1 MKKVFALGLCASLML
16 CGCSTGGNST
26 TANATTTPDTT
37 PVATSESEPTT
48 ATQQLILSTFGLGAD
63 ISEEDVYG
71 PFEKQFNCD
80 IITETG
86 TSSERYTKIASDPA
100 STIDVIELSQA
111 TTAEGIAA
119 GLFEDIDLSK
129 LSNSADLIA
138 SAKSLAENG
147 QGIAYAINSIG
158 IIYNPDVIGFDITS
172 FADLWKPEL
181 QGKISIPEI
190 TSTFGPAMIYMASDY
205 KGVDVTTDNGE
216 AAFKALAEL
225 KPNIV
230 KTYTKSSDLANM
242 FSSGEIAVAIV
253 GDFGVP
259 TIQAAVP
266 AAKYVTPDNT
276 YANFNIISINKN
288 CKNKDLAYEYINY
301 RLSAE
306 LQKTTAI
313 SLHDAPT
320 NSQVSLTP
328 EESANMTYG
337 DTATNAK
344 LLDFTF
350 VNAHLKDWIDQWNRT
365 INA

>member
-1 MKKVFALGLCASLML
+1 MKKVFALGLCASLIF
-16 CGCSTGGNST
+16 CGCGAGDN
-26 TANATTTPDTT
+26 NA
-37 PVATSESEPTT
+37 ATSSAPTT
-48 ATQQLILSTFGLGAD
+48 STASESAPADANQELILSTFGLSAD
-63 ISEEDVYG
+63 VSEEDVYG

-80 IITETG
+80 IVTETG
-86 TSSERYTKIASDPA
+86 TSSERYTKIASDPE

-119 GLFEDIDLSK
+119 GLFEAIDLSK

-138 SAKSLAENG
+138 SAKSLAESG

-158 IIYNPDVIGFDITS
+158 IIYNPDAIGFEITS

-181 QGKISIPEI
+181 KGKISIPEI

-205 KGVDVTTDNGE
+205 KGVDVTTDQGE
-216 AAFKALAEL
+216 AAFEALTEL

-266 AAKYVTPDNT
+266 AAKYVTPDST

-288 CKNKDLAYEYINY
+288 SKHKDLAYDYINY
-301 RLSAE
+301 RLSSE
-306 LQKTTAI
+306 LQTTTAH
-313 SLHDAPT
+313 SLNEAPT
-320 NSQVSLTP
+320 NSKVSLTP

-337 DTATNAK
+337 SVATNAK

-350 VNAHLKDWIDQWNRT
+350 VNANLNTWIDQWNRI